1 MDMKNTWGPPTTVV
15 IVFGTDMTTKTVLFN
30 GVEVPVE
37 NSQDTN
43 LIFRVPSIA
52 NGTYSVN
59 VGGESVGSFEVRYP
73 DTVPTVS
80 VIGKSEISNWYSL
93 LGSGFYAGNTT
104 MLIDG
109 IEYDPYVMTPDEC
122 AVILTSEPTSF
133 VLTTPHGTATYDK

>member
-30 GVEVPVE
+30 GVEIPVE

-52 NGTYSVN
+52 NGTYGVN

-80 VIGKSEISNWYSL
+80 VISKSEISNWYSL

-122 AVILTSEPTSF
+122 AVILPSEPTSF
-133 VLTTPHGTATYDK
+133 VLTTPIGSTTYNK

>member
-15 IVFGTDMTTKTVLFN
+15 IVFGTDMTTKSVLFN

-37 NSQDTN
+37 NSQATN

-52 NGTYSVN
+52 NGTYAVN

-80 VIGKSEISNWYSL
+80 AIEAGKNNWYCL

-104 MLIDG
+104 ILVDD
-109 IEYDPYVMTPDEC
+109 IEYDPYVMTPGEC
-122 AVILTSEPTSF
+122 AVILPSEPASF
-133 VLTTPHGTATYDK
+133 VLTTPHGTTTYK